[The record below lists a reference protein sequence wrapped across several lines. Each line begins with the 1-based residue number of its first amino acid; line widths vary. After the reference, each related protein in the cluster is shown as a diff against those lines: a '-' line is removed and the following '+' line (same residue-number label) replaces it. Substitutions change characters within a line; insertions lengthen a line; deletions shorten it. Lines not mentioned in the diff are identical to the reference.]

1 MQGKHSSKWT
11 ELVQKGKKEKAEEGG
26 EEKSSL
32 RDFEKQYFDSM
43 L

>member
-11 ELVQKGKKEKAEEGG
+11 ELFHQGKHEHAEEGG

-32 RDFEKQYFDSM
+32 RDFEKQYFESM